1 MLSPLLATLLFF
13 APGPQNFDGLKLHVL
28 EAPKEPVTQGPV
40 KTWEG
45 NYTNTSFGKAV
56 VVLTY
61 SVAVTDLKAIPQN
74 ITEDQILSLHE
85 RNARMN
91 KKLAAQN
98 LRRVEGKIGEHKLLL
113 LSGSVLAPTSIGTSS
128 PSYWLSFAFTAGDKV
143 YEYSQV
149 SLYETNHTP
158 ALGYAAEMILT
169 EDGKESKVSG
179 LPKESKGDYT
189 IAGLPFILSSP
200 ELLAPSTVAPN
211 EPAFG
216 GQYTALDVKVN
227 GATFWYKVREVKPD
241 EKRTDSQLFRDLV
254 QPPIPIG
261 AIPED
266 QFVVKDGSG
275 TLETPYKLANQDYL
289 ATLRFEREGNWVAVL
304 VGYAPKGKETGLK
317 ETMLRRIK
325 PKP

>member
-1 MLSPLLATLLFF
+1 MLSPLLAALLFF

-28 EAPKEPVTQGPV
+28 EAPREPVIQGPA

-45 NYTNTSFGKAV
+45 NYTNNSFGKDV

-61 SVAVTDLKAIPQN
+61 TVAVTDLKAIPQKV
-74 ITEDQILSLHE
+74 TEDQILALHE
-85 RNARMN
+85 RNARAN
-91 KKLAAQN
+91 KKLAAHN
-98 LRRVEGKIGEHKLLL
+98 LRRIEGKIGGHKLLL
-113 LSGSVLAPTSIGTSS
+113 LSGTVLAPTSGGSPIG
-128 PSYWLSFAFTAGDKV
+128 SYWLSFAFTPGDKV

-169 EDGKESKVSG
+169 EEGKESKVTG

-189 IAGLPFILSSP
+189 IAGLPFVLTSP
-200 ELLAPSTVAPN
+200 ELLAPSTVSPN

-216 GQYTALDVKVN
+216 GQYTALDVKI
-227 GATFWYKVREVKPD
+227 GGSTFWYKVREVEPE

-254 QPPIPIG
+254 QPPIPAG
-261 AIPED
+261 AIPEN

-275 TLETPYKLANQDYL
+275 TLETPYKLANQDYV
-289 ATLRFEREGNWVAVL
+289 ATLRFEREGKWVAVL

-317 ETMLRRIK
+317 ETTLRRIT